1 MPLNRRRETAGLL
14 WAPSDPFLQE
24 ISMPIIR
31 IEMLAGRSPQVKQ
44 QLAAEMTQT
53 MARLCQC
60 DPAHVYVMFSDI
72 AHQDWAVAGA
82 LFAPPSAGSPE
93 AVGRAS

>member
-1 MPLNRRRETAGLL
+1 
-14 WAPSDPFLQE
+14 
-24 ISMPIIR
+24 MPIIR

-72 AHQDWAVAGA
+72 AHQDWAVAGQ
-82 LFAPPSAGSPE
+82 LFTPPPE
-93 AVGRAS
+93 ADRQVVVHAP